1 MAIPTKKLNQAN
13 SDIWAKIKIAYQTKN
28 WALMAKSISRLHGL
42 QTEYLRRLNLAEQEI
57 RELQIELNFEASQN
71 AEWEKQFLQG
81 VAKRNGNFDLV
92 NARLEELFGK

>member
-13 SDIWAKIKIAYQTKN
+13 ADIWAKIRLAYDTKN
-28 WALMAKSISRLHGL
+28 WALMAKNLGRLYGL
-42 QTEYLRRLNLAEQEI
+42 QSEYLKRLNLAEQEI
-57 RELQIELNFEASQN
+57 REIKLDLNFEATQN
-71 AEWEKQFLQG
+71 ANWEKEFLEG